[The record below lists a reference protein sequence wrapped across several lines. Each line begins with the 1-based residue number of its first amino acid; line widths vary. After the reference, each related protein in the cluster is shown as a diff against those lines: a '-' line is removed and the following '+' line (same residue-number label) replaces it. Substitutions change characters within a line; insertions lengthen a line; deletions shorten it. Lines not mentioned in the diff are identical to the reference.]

1 MLINVLKMVKEFN
14 CLKHKKRMDKMLR
27 FLIFINLM
35 HGLFVQKMSVLSHH
49 ASKIFKFMMEKD
61 IHMQRQ

>member
-1 MLINVLKMVKEFN
+1 MVKEFN

-35 HGLFVQKMSVLSHH
+35 HGLFVQKMLVWLYHL
-49 ASKIFKFMMEKD
+49 SKIFNYMMEKD
-61 IHMQRQ
+61 THMQKQ